1 MTSTAATTSTVGE
14 RCKEWWSEYCDPKE
28 GDAAV
33 RARLRRCRSTAEAL
47 TIAQAIGLA
56 RRLGVTRPERE
67 GSAGRLERAL
77 ELARLLAH
85 VSSDAPESVMR
96 IAGYTDFPGE
106 RDTANEGSRPALS
119 ETRFKRVL
127 LASPGEELLTLLIR
141 LLAQVD
147 GRANIARL
155 AQDVWWWND
164 KTRER
169 WAFEYYAAGVAAPVQ
184 RDPEEETAE

>member
-1 MTSTAATTSTVGE
+1 MSNAAATTTTIGE
-14 RCKEWWSEYCDPKE
+14 RCREWWTEYCGPTT

-47 TIAQAIGLA
+47 TIAPAIGLA
-56 RRLGVTRPERE
+56 RRLRATRPERD

-77 ELARLLAH
+77 DLARLLAH
-85 VSSDAPESVMR
+85 VSSDVPESVMR
-96 IAGYTDFPGE
+96 IAGYRHFPGE
-106 RDTANEGSRPALS
+106 RDTSDEGSRPVLS
-119 ETRFKRVL
+119 ETRFKRLL
-127 LASPGEELLTLLIR
+127 LASPGEELLTLLVR

-147 GRANIARL
+147 GRADIARL
-155 AQDVWWWND
+155 AQDVWWWSD

-184 RDPEEETAE
+184 QDPDEERA